1 MLSYTAYTRTL
12 DRTVPLN
19 VPGEETRTTTRRKYY
34 KLLEVFEEEG
44 GKTKYFV
51 K

>member
-19 VPGEETRTTTRRKYY
+19 VPGEETRTTTRSRYY
-34 KLLEVFEEEG
+34 KLLELVEEEG